1 MSLIGSASKNILEI
15 ACGSGRFLVPM
26 AKAGHTVTGLD
37 FDEYM
42 HRKIESKAAGMGN
55 IAWRKANVIRDGWG
69 SGFDVVVLAGNF
81 LMNLIS
87 DMDYEEAQQLL
98 FRKAADALVPGGC
111 IYIDYGYTMH
121 PENWFH
127 APGENVIWQG
137 TDSEGNTGRMILFN
151 STFDKERSIS
161 RFIRRF
167 ELTLADGSEI
177 KEDIPSLKHFA
188 ALEQVHTWLSSNGFI
203 VVEEYGDYDRS
214 PISEGKSILAFALY
228 YLQVSHQEAGAAK
241 SRLGKKQQRM
251 LSVLILGKISKGRDT
266 GEN

>member
-1 MSLIGSASKNILEI
+1 MLRGK
-15 ACGSGRFLVPM
+15 
-26 AKAGHTVTGLD
+26 
-37 FDEYM
+37 
-42 HRKIESKAAGMGN
+42 
-55 IAWRKANVIRDGWG
+55 RD
-69 SGFDVVVLAGNF
+69 LA
-81 LMNLIS
+81 
-87 DMDYEEAQQLL
+87 
-98 FRKAADALVPGGC
+98 
-111 IYIDYGYTMH
+111 
-121 PENWFH
+121 
-127 APGENVIWQG
+127 G